1 MTKVLAK
8 IEINA
13 PPNKIYK
20 ALTDLSLNPKWNP
33 TVQEIIEIEPD
44 KRSVKSKTGDYSF
57 TVIDRSEN
65 EKFICKAESE
75 DFNSFGYSLKAK
87 GDITEVSSWIDYK
100 IVEHEKILQRGI
112 KYILGGL
119 KGFVEFLEDGGDPD
133 EFDRKQIL
141 VKP

>member
-1 MTKVLAK
+1 MTKVNAK

-13 PPNKIYK
+13 PSNKIYNNIIN
-20 ALTDLSLNPKWNP
+20 LSLISKWDPSIKEIKEISPGKRAVKTMNEDY
-33 TVQEIIEIEPD
+33 TFTIIEQ
-44 KRSVKSKTGDYSF
+44 K
-57 TVIDRSEN
+57 EN
-65 EKFICKAESE
+65 EGITCKAESE
-75 DFNSFGYSLKAK
+75 NFNSFGYVLKTK
-87 GDITEVSSWIDYK
+87 GNMTEVTSWIDYK

-133 EFDRKQIL
+133 DYDKKQIL

>member
-1 MTKVLAK
+1 MTKVMAK

-13 PPNKIYK
+13 PPNKIYNT
-20 ALTDLSLNPKWNP
+20 LTDLSFNSKWNP
-33 TVQEIIEIEPD
+33 AVLEITETGPN
-44 KRSVKSKTGDYSF
+44 KRAVKTQSEDYTF
-57 TVIDRSEN
+57 TVIEQKEN
-65 EKFICKAESE
+65 ESFTCEAVSE
-75 DFNSFGYSLKAK
+75 YFNSFGYSLKTK

-119 KGFVEFLEDGGDPD
+119 KSFVEFLEDGGDPD